1 MKFSFEVGQQEP
13 HTVEF
18 YWGQMFGN
26 MQIKVDKR
34 VIEKKNLMLFSPSS
48 LTKKLDV
55 PASHK
60 WDVGLMEIQLVESW
74 TFQVGIYEK
83 HSVRIEKER
92 AKFFSGLRPHA
103 YRVFIDDELFDE
115 YKGY

>member
-1 MKFSFEVGQQEP
+1 MKFTFEVGRQEP

-26 MQIKVDKR
+26 MEIKVDKR
-34 VIEKKNLMLFSPSS
+34 IVKKKNLMLFSPTNFTCERDIPSNQ
-48 LTKKLDV
+48 
-55 PASHK
+55 K
-60 WDVGLMEIQLVESW
+60 WNIGIMEIHLVESW
-74 TFQVGIYEK
+74 SFQVGIYEK

-103 YRVFIDDELFDE
+103 YRVFIDDKLYDE